1 MYKLLDTSGVEW
13 YTLEGGRVITCVQT
27 MVMVGSRYTIN
38 ICLVGDRFRRSIKG
52 TLHRLGPK
60 HTATK

>member
-27 MVMVGSRYTIN
+27 MVVVGSRDKIN
-38 ICLVGDRFRRSIKG
+38 ICVVGNRYRWSVIG
-52 TLHRLGPK
+52 ILHRLNP
-60 HTATK
+60 